1 MAHLE
6 LHGSGTKVQSVDLP
20 KAGNLLIGS
29 DAVCDIQILDTEVQ
43 PIHARLRI
51 QQGQMQ
57 VEATPE
63 GKSFRHNGRR
73 VAQCMVAAGDELG
86 FGGYRAIYFA
96 GEPASK
102 PAQNPA
108 QKPVQKPAPAT
119 APTPQKPAAARPEP
133 VKPKPAAPVELSW
146 DDFSEPVPVSP
157 KTAKTSAKPEKIS
170 DSSASSAPL
179 SAETGQR
186 SWLDRLLG
194 KAAVKPLTEGE
205 PIVAVAGGRGLTTFA
220 DEEATGRKLAT
231 APLIVLLVMTLTG
244 LSETAFGLWWV
255 IDRTRANRA

>member
-102 PAQNPA
+102 PAQ
-108 QKPVQKPAPAT
+108 KPAPAP
-119 APTPQKPAAARPEP
+119 APKAQNPAAARPEP
-133 VKPKPAAPVELSW
+133 
-146 DDFSEPVPVSP
+146 
-157 KTAKTSAKPEKIS
+157 
-170 DSSASSAPL
+170 
-179 SAETGQR
+179 
-186 SWLDRLLG
+186 
-194 KAAVKPLTEGE
+194 
-205 PIVAVAGGRGLTTFA
+205 
-220 DEEATGRKLAT
+220 
-231 APLIVLLVMTLTG
+231 
-244 LSETAFGLWWV
+244 
-255 IDRTRANRA
+255 